1 MKTHKFSDKK
11 QVENIKQITF
21 AREFFQ
27 IIDKTGTGAA
37 SLFELAVP
45 MIALGL
51 SSDSVFIRKVM

>member
-1 MKTHKFSDKK
+1 MRNHKFSDKK
-11 QVENIKQITF
+11 QVENIQNIQF

-27 IIDKTGTGAA
+27 IIDDTGSGSA

-51 SSDSVFIRKVM
+51 SSNSVFIRKVM